1 MSTSSPF
8 SPPEES
14 APAWIL
20 VATSRLRAAQA
31 ELDRTLYRVP
41 WSLTQLLRHPCE
53 DDWIWKQKI
62 QLSRQ
67 EQVVLFIL
75 LPVLSIIATRQGV
88 ALAGSFLN
96 TTFSATQRAML
107 TFMVSAIAILH
118 RLRYTLWH
126 DRVRKPVK
134 EQLQVLDAEAKDLA
148 RALEASL
155 KAELATLKAA
165 TKELTEHRA
174 TLQGPPAPSAT
185 AQATNAVGHL
195 VRRENTVVDPPD
207 ISAHELTALIN
218 EALQE
223 AAALTDRLRQLPVG
237 HVCGRAHYPER
248 SARSRSDE
256 HHGADATPD
265 GEACLARWR
274 HFHASRSPDSHR
286 VSLSLSAT
294 LIPSSPSRDVFF
306 TISPLQSPSESFS

>member
-53 DDWIWKQKI
+53 DEWIWKQKI

-107 TFMVSAIAILH
+107 SFMVSAIAILH

-155 KAELATLKAA
+155 TAELATLKAA

-185 AQATNAVGHL
+185 AQATNAIGHL

-223 AAALTDRLRQLPVG
+223 AAALTDRLSQQIIPQFYTVAHNCQSATSAAVRTILSDQLDQGVTSTMELMRRQTEKHAWLVG
-237 HVCGRAHYPER
+237 VISTHH
-248 SARSRSDE
+248 ARQ
-256 HHGADATPD
+256 TVT
-265 GEACLARWR
+265 ACL
-274 HFHASRSPDSHR
+274 
-286 VSLSLSAT
+286 
-294 LIPSSPSRDVFF
+294 SPSAQR
-306 TISPLQSPSESFS
+306 

>member
-20 VATSRLRAAQA
+20 VATSRLCAAQA

-75 LPVLSIIATRQGV
+75 LPVLSIIATQQGV
-88 ALAGSFLN
+88 ALTGSLLN
-96 TTFSATQRAML
+96 TMFSATQRAVL
-107 TFMVSAIAILH
+107 TFMVSAFAMLH

-126 DRVRKPVK
+126 DHVRKPVK
-134 EQLQVLDAEAKDLA
+134 ERLQVLDVEAGDLA

-165 TKELTEHRA
+165 TEALAKHRA
-174 TLQGPPAPSAT
+174 TLQGPLASSAT
-185 AQATNAVGHL
+185 AQTTNAVSHL
-195 VRRENTVVDPPD
+195 VKREHTVVDPPD
-207 ISAHELTALIN
+207 ISAHELTALVN
-218 EALQE
+218 DALQE
-223 AAALTDRLRQLPVG
+223 AAALTDRLSQQVIPQFYTVAHNCQSATSAAVRTILSDQLDQGVTSTMELMRRQTEKHSWLVG
-237 HVCGRAHYPER
+237 VISTHHARQAVTACLSP
-248 SARSRSDE
+248 SARR
-256 HHGADATPD
+256 
-265 GEACLARWR
+265 
-274 HFHASRSPDSHR
+274 
-286 VSLSLSAT
+286 
-294 LIPSSPSRDVFF
+294 
-306 TISPLQSPSESFS
+306 